1 MRDTIHYSCL
11 DSPFG
16 PVFAAKT
23 TKGICL
29 VSLSKISEAKFQSL
43 LRKRFRKDAIRDDR
57 KLKNVIHELS
67 DYFNGNRINFKSQ
80 LDLSIGTEFQ
90 RMVWEKVREI
100 PYGELRSYKWIAHEI
115 GNPGAV
121 RAVGNAVGENPVPPI
136 IPCHRVIRSDGN
148 LGGFS
153 SGIALKKW
161 LLRLEGHNTR
171 STYSSQT

>member
-1 MRDTIHYSCL
+1 MRYIINYSCL

-16 PVFAAKT
+16 PVFFAET
-23 TKGICL
+23 IRGVCL

-43 LRKRFRKDAIRDDR
+43 LRKRFQKEVIRDDKR
-57 KLKNVIHELS
+57 LKNVIHELS
-67 DYFNGNRINFKSQ
+67 SYFNGHRVNFKSI

-90 RMVWEKVREI
+90 RKVWEKVSEI
-100 PYGELRSYKWIAHEI
+100 PYGEQRTYKWIADEI
-115 GNPGAV
+115 GNPRAV
-121 RAVGNAVGENPVPPI
+121 RAVGNAVGKNPVPPI

-161 LLRLEGHNTR
+161 LLKLEK
-171 STYSSQT
+171 

>member
-1 MRDTIHYSCL
+1 MSDTIHYSCL

-23 TKGICL
+23 INGVCL
-29 VSLSKISEAKFQSL
+29 VSLSKISESKFQSL

-57 KLKNVIHELS
+57 KLKKVIHELYG
-67 DYFNGNRINFKSQ
+67 YFNGRRVNFKST

-90 RMVWEKVREI
+90 RKVWEKVSEI
-100 PYGELRSYKWIAHEI
+100 PYGELRSYKWIANEI

-148 LGGFS
+148 LGGYS

>member
-1 MRDTIHYSCL
+1 MRNTISYSCL

-16 PVFAAKT
+16 PVFIAET
-23 TKGICL
+23 IRGVCL

-43 LRKRFRKDAIRDDR
+43 IRKRFQKEVIRDNKR
-57 KLKNVIHELS
+57 LKNVIHELS
-67 DYFNGNRINFKSQ
+67 SYFNGHRVNFKSI

-90 RMVWEKVREI
+90 RKVWEKVSEI
-100 PYGELRSYKWIAHEI
+100 PYGEQRAYKWIAEEI
-115 GNPGAV
+115 GNPHAV
-121 RAVGNAVGENPVPPI
+121 RAVGNAVGKNPVPPI

-161 LLRLEGHNTR
+161 LLKLEK
-171 STYSSQT
+171 

>member
-1 MRDTIHYSCL
+1 MKNTISYSCL

-16 PVFAAKT
+16 PVFIAET
-23 TKGICL
+23 IRGVCL

-43 LRKRFRKDAIRDDR
+43 LRKRFRKEVIREDK

-67 DYFNGNRINFKSQ
+67 SYFNGHRVNLKSI

-90 RMVWEKVREI
+90 RKVWEKVSEI
-100 PYGELRSYKWIAHEI
+100 PYGEQRAYKWIAEEI
-115 GNPGAV
+115 GNPHAV
-121 RAVGNAVGENPVPPI
+121 RAVGNAVGKNPVPPI

-161 LLRLEGHNTR
+161 LLKLEK
-171 STYSSQT
+171 

>member
-1 MRDTIHYSCL
+1 MTDTIHYSCL

-16 PVFAAKT
+16 HVFAAKT
-23 TKGICL
+23 IKGVCL
-29 VSLSKISEAKFQSL
+29 ISLSKISEAKFQSL
-43 LRKRFRKDAIRDDR
+43 LRKRFQKEVIRDDK

-67 DYFNGNRINFKSQ
+67 DYFNGNRVNFKSQ

-90 RMVWEKVREI
+90 RKVWEKVREI

-115 GNPGAV
+115 GNPDTV
-121 RAVGNAVGENPVPPI
+121 RAVGNAVGENPIPPI

-161 LLRLEGHNTR
+161 LLKLER
-171 STYSSQT
+171 

>member
-1 MRDTIHYSCL
+1 MKNTISYSCL

-16 PVFAAKT
+16 PVFIAET
-23 TKGICL
+23 IRGVCL

-43 LRKRFRKDAIRDDR
+43 IRKRFQKEVIRDNKR
-57 KLKNVIHELS
+57 LKNVIHELS
-67 DYFNGNRINFKSQ
+67 SYFNGHRVNFKSI

-90 RMVWEKVREI
+90 RKVWEKVSEI
-100 PYGELRSYKWIAHEI
+100 PYGEQRSYKWIADEI
-115 GNPGAV
+115 GSPHAV
-121 RAVGNAVGENPVPPI
+121 RAVGNAVGKNPVPPI

-161 LLRLEGHNTR
+161 LLKLEK
-171 STYSSQT
+171 